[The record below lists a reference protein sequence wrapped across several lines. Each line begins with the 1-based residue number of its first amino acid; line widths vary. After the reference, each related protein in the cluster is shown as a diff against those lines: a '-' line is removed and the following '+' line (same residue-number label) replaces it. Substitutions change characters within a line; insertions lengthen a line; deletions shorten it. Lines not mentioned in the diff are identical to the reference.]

1 MSVQSTQRFCPCCQR
16 NVMATRPRAN
26 HTLHFLI
33 TMFTCGFWLFIWPLL
48 SIRFGGWRCGV
59 CGTVV

>member
-1 MSVQSTQRFCPCCQR
+1 
-16 NVMATRPRAN
+16 
-26 HTLHFLI
+26 
-33 TMFTCGFWLFIWPLL
+33 MFTCGFWLFIWPLL